1 LLIGQLGNS
10 EILALS
16 TLIRHRLWLAKVRE
30 AEDATIKCG
39 VSRHNDLQSTN
50 KPCPPKEQTALKPSS
65 TANILNPPTTEPAKG
80 SNINPVIYNV
90 RRSKEVSIQQ
100 KILSAAQT
108 REQRRL
114 ERREAEALNTE
125 IKRSRLEVL
134 KLRKQLSDR
143 LARAKTERENRA
155 KQEQRAKVENE
166 IQFELR
172 VHVEHQATVKEMEDA
187 RHRMSINDRA
197 KLCQNHREGKRG

>member
-1 LLIGQLGNS
+1 MARKGG
-10 EILALS
+10 
-16 TLIRHRLWLAKVRE
+16 RE

-39 VSRHNDLQSTN
+39 GSRHNDLQSTN

-80 SNINPVIYNV
+80 SSINPIINNV
-90 RRSKEVSIQQ
+90 RRSEEESIQQ

-125 IKRSRLEVL
+125 IKSSRLEVL

-143 LARAKTERENRA
+143 FARAKTGRKRKSGEARA
-155 KQEQRAKVENE
+155 A
-166 IQFELR
+166 
-172 VHVEHQATVKEMEDA
+172 
-187 RHRMSINDRA
+187 
-197 KLCQNHREGKRG
+197 C

>member
-1 LLIGQLGNS
+1 MPRSNAG
-10 EILALS
+10 A
-16 TLIRHRLWLAKVRE
+16 
-30 AEDATIKCG
+30 
-39 VSRHNDLQSTN
+39 HNDLQSTN

-80 SNINPVIYNV
+80 SNINPAINNV

-114 ERREAEALNTE
+114 ECREAEALNTE
-125 IKRSRLEVL
+125 IKSSRLEVL
-134 KLRKQLSDR
+134 KLRKQLSNR
-143 LARAKTERENRA
+143 LARSKTERENRA

-187 RHRMSINDRA
+187 RHRMSIDDQA
-197 KLCQNHREGKRG
+197 KRCQNHREGKRG